1 MPLVA
6 TGSTRLALHRVGDGV
21 LVENERVRPTS
32 RRHGSRALGPG
43 GGDAADC
50 RDVLILF
57 ETDDF
62 ETSGGASP
70 SGLLGATA
78 IQWLADHKRAPAT
91 LPDAVTQG

>member
-21 LVENERVRPTS
+21 LVEVERVTPTS
-32 RRHGSRALGPG
+32 RRHDSRALGPG

-50 RDVLILF
+50 RDVLIMF

-62 ETSGGASP
+62 ETSGES
-70 SGLLGATA
+70 
-78 IQWLADHKRAPAT
+78 I
-91 LPDAVTQG
+91 